1 MGTGI
6 ILHGHVNSRP
16 TFTFA
21 DGECVARAQ
30 VVTEAH
36 YPSPHG
42 EPGLQIDHHRVVAY
56 DKPARVLASLRP
68 GQPVI
73 LLGLLELT
81 VPETPRTHLE
91 IEVLALSIEPVAQL
105 EPSNRALLSGK
116 VLEAPREL
124 EGDAPN
130 GIYFSLALETSHVGR
145 DGALVPWT
153 AHLWVYAFDELADTL
168 RTTWRG
174 ASLRLRGHLCSR
186 VQNAFADEMPKVEMV
201 ATELV
206 ADGE

>member
-1 MGTGI
+1 M
-6 ILHGHVNSRP
+6 L
-16 TFTFA
+16 FTLP
-21 DGECVARAQ
+21 E
-30 VVTEAH
+30 
-36 YPSPHG
+36 
-42 EPGLQIDHHRVVAY
+42 EPRDHLE
-56 DKPARVLASLRP
+56 LAI
-68 GQPVI
+68 QA
-73 LLGLLELT
+73 LGL
-81 VPETPRTHLE
+81 
-91 IEVLALSIEPVAQL
+91 EPVARL
-105 EPSNRALLSGK
+105 EPLNQVVVEGK

-124 EGDAPN
+124 EGHGPE
-130 GIYFSLALETSHVGR
+130 GIYFSFALDTFSEGM
-145 DGALVPWT
+145 DGAPVPWT